1 MLAITGGT
9 VDTVTNGVI
18 SGGTVLVDNGRIV
31 AVGAKLPIPH
41 DAVVVDATGLVVTP
55 GLIDCHTHLGL
66 AEEGAGA
73 ARLDKNEVNEP
84 VCPHLRAIDAI
95 NPEDPG
101 LADAYCG
108 GITGIIIT
116 PGSENVIGGQ
126 SVAIK
131 TYGRVVDDMVL
142 RQPAGMK
149 IALGENPIKTYLT
162 KDRPPSTRMTVA
174 GMIRESLV
182 AAQNYGRRRQAGQEE
197 RDLRLEGLLQVLEG
211 EIPLRVHAHAA
222 DDIMTAL
229 RIADEFN
236 LRLTLEHAT
245 SGHKVARELAR
256 RGVAAAVGP
265 SITARVKVE
274 LKDRSYRT
282 PALLYRAGVKVALIT
297 DHPFL
302 PINCLRLEAALAMRE
317 GLPREEAFKAI
328 TINAAEIIGVSRRI
342 GSLEAGKDADLAL
355 FSGDP
360 LDVKTR
366 VEMVFVNG
374 EQVYRRT
381 NNNIT

>member
-1 MLAITGGT
+1 MLAIVGGT
-9 VDTVTNGVI
+9 IYTVTNGVVV
-18 SGGTVLVDNGRIV
+18 GGTILVDGESIA
-31 AVGAKLPIPH
+31 AVGAGLPIPH
-41 DAVVVDATGLVVTP
+41 NAVVVDATGLIVTP

-73 ARLDKNEVNEP
+73 TRLDKNEVNEP
-84 VCPHLRAIDAI
+84 VCPHLRAIDGI
-95 NPEDPG
+95 NPDDPG
-101 LADAYCG
+101 LADAYSG
-108 GITGIIIT
+108 GITAIIIT

-131 TYGRVVDDMVL
+131 TYGCLVDDMVL

-149 IALGENPIKTYLT
+149 VALGENPIKTYLT
-162 KDRPPSTRMTVA
+162 KDRPPSTRMTIA
-174 GMIRESLV
+174 GMIRENLV
-182 AAQNYGRRRQAGQEE
+182 AAQNYARRLQAGQQE
-197 RDLRLEGLLQVLEG
+197 RNLRLEALVQVLAREM
-211 EIPLRVHAHAA
+211 PLRVHAHAA
-222 DDIMTAL
+222 DDIMTAI

-245 SGHKVARELAR
+245 SGHKVAHELAK
-256 RGVAAAVGP
+256 RGIAAAVGP

-274 LKDRSYRT
+274 LKDRSYST
-282 PALLYRAGVKVALIT
+282 PALLHKAGVKVALVT

-342 GSLEAGKDADLAL
+342 GSLEAGKDADMAL
-355 FSGDP
+355 FNGDP
-360 LDVKTR
+360 LDVQTK

-374 EQVYRRT
+374 KRVYERLKKRE
-381 NNNIT
+381 